1 MLGMIAEDSLIQ
13 RQRTGPLAGFV
24 QPLCGVESHAN
35 GRRIHGALNLESD
48 AARIGRG
55 KRGVNAFAKR
65 FVQSVKTECLGRMIF
80 LGEDSLRYAVTEYI
94 EHHHHERTHQ
104 GKDNRLL
111 FPLQPSDPKPR
122 DGPVQC
128 RERLGGLLKFY
139 YKEAA

>member
-1 MLGMIAEDSLIQ
+1 MVPWTSNQMPQGSV
-13 RQRTGPLAGFV
+13 AGSEV
-24 QPLCGVESHAN
+24 STPSP
-35 GRRIHGALNLESD
+35 
-48 AARIGRG
+48 
-55 KRGVNAFAKR
+55 NAW
-65 FVQSVKTECLGRMIF
+65 SNPSKTECLGRMIF

-111 FPLQPSDPKPR
+111 FPLRPSDRKPR